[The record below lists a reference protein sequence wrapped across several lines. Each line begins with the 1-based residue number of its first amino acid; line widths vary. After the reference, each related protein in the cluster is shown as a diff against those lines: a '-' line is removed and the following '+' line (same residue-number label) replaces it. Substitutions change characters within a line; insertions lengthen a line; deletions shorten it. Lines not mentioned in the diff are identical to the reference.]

1 MAKDYY
7 KILGIEKSA
16 THDEVKKAFKKLA
29 RQHHPDLNPGDKKA
43 EEKFKEA
50 SEAYE
55 VLGDEKKRKQYDQ
68 FGAYDF
74 GDSGPQNPYSE
85 GFWQSSGFA
94 QADIEDIFGEIF
106 GMGGPKRGKRGRVV
120 HGFGGG
126 SPFGQTVG
134 RDGSDV
140 QWTLPLDFIEAATGT
155 EKHILLNNGQKLK
168 VKIPAGVETGSKI
181 RLAGKGNPG
190 VGGGRSGDLIIE
202 TQVALHAQF
211 RREENDI
218 HVDVDVPLA
227 TALTGGKISVPTIA
241 GAVEMKI
248 PRPVQGGQV
257 LRLKDRGVQNFKTK
271 DVGHQ
276 YVHLNITIPQG
287 LRDEDVEKIVKVLRA
302 HAS

>member
-29 RQHHPDLNPGDKKA
+29 RKHHPDLNPGDKKA

-74 GDSGPQNPYSE
+74 GGSGPQNPYSE
-85 GFWQSSGFA
+85 GFWQQSGFA

-106 GMGGPKRGKRGRVV
+106 GMGGPKRGRRGRVV

-126 SPFGQTVG
+126 SPFGQSAG
-134 RDGSDV
+134 RNGSDV
-140 QWTLPLDFIEAATGT
+140 QWTLPLDFIEAATGA
-155 EKHILLNNGQKLK
+155 EKHILLNNGQKIK

-181 RLAGKGNPG
+181 RLTGKGNPG
-190 VGGGRSGDLIIE
+190 VAGGQDGDLIIE
-202 TQVALHAQF
+202 TQVAPHSLF
-211 RREENDI
+211 RREGDDI
-218 HVDVDVPLA
+218 HVDVDVPLSV
-227 TALTGGKISVPTIA
+227 ALTGGKISVPTIA

-257 LRLKDRGVQNFKTK
+257 LRLKERGVPNLKTK
-271 DVGHQ
+271 VMGHQ
-276 YVHLNITIPQG
+276 FARLNITIPQG
-287 LRDEDVEKIVKVLRA
+287 LTESDIEKIVALLKQNV
-302 HAS
+302 S